1 MNALPGG
8 RIMGF
13 SPPASMITDPNDPTF
28 LAGQSLAQ
36 AICDQEGSAYSAW
49 TSLVYVL
56 ADLIHSLSLRVRS
69 DVED

>member
-36 AICDQEGSAYSAW
+36 AICDQEGSAYSVK
-49 TSLVYVL
+49 TCLMRVR
-56 ADLIHSLSLRVRS
+56 ADLIY
-69 DVED
+69 